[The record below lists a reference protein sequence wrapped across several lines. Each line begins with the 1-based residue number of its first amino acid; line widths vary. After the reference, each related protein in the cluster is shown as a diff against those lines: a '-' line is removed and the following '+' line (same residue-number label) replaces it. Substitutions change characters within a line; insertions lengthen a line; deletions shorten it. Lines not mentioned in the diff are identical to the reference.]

1 MSSLNALNVAIEAA
15 ERKRDAA
22 RTAMQERQRAQ
33 QAAQAQMDQLQG
45 YVGEMQARWGAQEGL
60 AVQPEVMHHQYQF
73 MERLQHAIGLQTKVV
88 GDQNIR
94 LETARQALLA
104 TEGVTL
110 QFTPDGITR
119 LAQIA
124 ADVNT
129 RTENIG
135 ARRLATVME
144 RLLDDISF
152 AATDWHGQTV
162 TIDATYVDARLG
174 ELSQNEDLSRYI
186 L

>member
-45 YVGEMQARWGAQEGL
+45 YVLEMQARWGAQEGL
-60 AVQPEVMHHQYQF
+60 AVQPEVMLHQYQF
-73 MERLQHAIGLQTKVV
+73 MDRLQHAIGLQTKVV

-104 TEGVTL
+104 AELRVTSLQKVVQTRKRDMALAQMRREQKETDERAAL
-110 QFTPDGITR
+110 QFF
-119 LAQIA
+119 
-124 ADVNT
+124 
-129 RTENIG
+129 
-135 ARRLATVME
+135 RR
-144 RLLDDISF
+144 SF
-152 AATDWHGQTV
+152 GLQLQEV
-162 TIDATYVDARLG
+162 
-174 ELSQNEDLSRYI
+174 
-186 L
+186 